1 VLIIRRVE
9 LPLPVLA
16 FEARLATIAC
26 AVMAVIAGC
35 CGCWVATGGQSAG
48 QPGLFHAGLVD
59 VAGIAVLALAL
70 AVAVQA
76 ARTAGRSLRLARA
89 PA

>member
-1 VLIIRRVE
+1 LIVRRLE

-16 FEARLATIAC
+16 FETRLAAVAC
-26 AVMAVIAGC
+26 SVMVVILAG
-35 CGCWVATGGQSAG
+35 CGCWVATEGEPAYG
-48 QPGLFHAGLVD
+48 QPSLFHAGLID
-59 VAGIAVLALAL
+59 VVGIGVLALAL

-76 ARTAGRSLRLARA
+76 ARTASRSLRLARQ